1 MPDRSSAANEHA
13 LIAEVTAPLSTLPD
27 DPVSFTADVNFPI
40 VLRGYDR
47 LAVDAYVR
55 RTSQLV
61 AELQA
66 TRSPEAAVRRALER
80 VGDEIAGVL
89 QRAHETAEDIT
100 ARSRSDAE
108 DRLEIARREATEI
121 VSSAEQRVH
130 ELDEE
135 TERIW
140 AERHRIVDDAR
151 ELAAQLLALAQ
162 SAVERFPPDTEE
174 SEELPREEE
183 EPEVFSGGEA
193 EPVGFSEGKPEPEV
207 FSGGEPE
214 AVEFSGG
221 EAEPEGLSG
230 AEPEPVG
237 FSGAEPEPE
246 AFSGAESEPEAVSR
260 PGDAEPEAVGPT
272 EPGAA
277 DTPDP
282 VAVVGPAMGA
292 RPAPHLIYES
302 DDTEPTVEDR
312 DDTEPTVEAD
322 PEATAPFP
330 RLPRE
335 EDDTLEDER

>member
-1 MPDRSSAANEHA
+1 MPDRSSTASEHA

-27 DPVSFTADVNFPI
+27 DPVSLTADVDFPI

-108 DRLEIARREATEI
+108 DRLEIARREAAEI
-121 VSSAEQRVH
+121 ISSAEQRVR

-151 ELAAQLLALAQ
+151 DLAAQLLGLAQ
-162 SAVERFPPDTEE
+162 AAVERFPPDTEE
-174 SEELPREEE
+174 SDELAREEE
-183 EPEVFSGGEA
+183 PDVFSGTE
-193 EPVGFSEGKPEPEV
+193 SE
-207 FSGGEPE
+207 S
-214 AVEFSGG
+214 
-221 EAEPEGLSG
+221 
-230 AEPEPVG
+230 
-237 FSGAEPEPE
+237 E
-246 AFSGAESEPEAVSR
+246 AFSGAGPGESEAFSLQGATEPEA
-260 PGDAEPEAVGPT
+260 AGPPQ
-272 EPGAA
+272 PGA
-277 DTPDP
+277 DGSPDP
-282 VAVVGPAMGA
+282 VAIVGPAMAA
-292 RPAPHLIYES
+292 RPAPHLIHES
-302 DDTEPTVEDR
+302 DDTEPTVEDSEDAKPTVHGS

-322 PEATAPFP
+322 PEATASFP